1 MTNEERYRLIA
12 LDLLE
17 MYVDAEETVISEFS
31 GNFYESRM
39 SLEKEIKKQ
48 LKKLDA
54 EDMFEEIT
62 NDKWIFEVEE
72 SDSK

>member
-39 SLEKEIKKQ
+39 RLEKEIKKQ

-62 NDKWIFEVEE
+62 NDKWIFEVEG
-72 SDSK
+72 SDSE

>member
-1 MTNEERYRLIA
+1 MTNEERYRLTA

-39 SLEKEIKKQ
+39 RLEKEIKKQ

-62 NDKWIFEVEE
+62 NDKWIFEVEG
-72 SDSK
+72 SDSE